1 MVATR
6 VADVYL
12 RPPTTKAIKV
22 RPNVTLR
29 FRSGHAAVYDERVMV
44 PLLRR
49 PDVVVALTER
59 YAEQVSAWLQECD
72 ALHPA
77 RAEIQ
82 LPAGFTLGPAPDY
95 RVHTPFP
102 DITPPPVPPA
112 PTDPATEIA
121 ALRAELEALRATLP
135 DAPEAETTT
144 ATTTTTPV
152 TVTTTADDVAAWLA
166 RHEEMFREAE
176 SVSRVRQEGGRGPGG
191 AAEAEAEA
199 PDSAGDAGPAAA
211 ANHAG
216 DDGDDEPAAPA
227 TEPEPP
233 RPQRRVLT
241 PAQKKKANA
250 RKAAARKKARQ
261 AQARA

>member
-29 FRSGHAAVYDERVMV
+29 FRSGYAAVYDERVMV

-72 ALHPA
+72 DLHPA

-82 LPAGFTLGPAPDY
+82 LPEGFTLGPAPDY

-102 DITPPPVPPA
+102 DITPPPVPP
-112 PTDPATEIA
+112 PSTDPATEIA
-121 ALRAELEALRATLP
+121 ALRAELEALRAALP
-135 DAPEAETTT
+135 PTSAEEV
-144 ATTTTTPV
+144 ASSSALP
-152 TVTTTADDVAAWLA
+152 TTADDLAAWLA
-166 RHEEMFREAE
+166 NVKEQFGEAE
-176 SVSRVRQEGGRGPGG
+176 SVPRVRQEGGGGPGG
-191 AAEAEAEA
+191 AAGAQAEA

-211 ANHAG
+211 AEPVIG
-216 DDGDDEPAAPA
+216 DDPAAPA
-227 TEPEPP
+227 AEPEPP